1 MMDDENSRSGGLNVE
16 QLQERITT
24 AGVLYMN
31 GKVFV
36 ARRIEGGSI
45 GGLWEFPGG
54 KNRWGETSADTLKRE
69 YHEEFGF
76 DIEVGERFHSHDFIN
91 KCTLYHLQAYWIA
104 CKDTSSPRLSVHTE
118 CRWATPDEL
127 IALPFAHSD
136 QEILASLLKEL
147 PCREGDCLY

>member
-1 MMDDENSRSGGLNVE
+1 MMNTHRVGEMNVE

-24 AGVLYMN
+24 AGVLYRE

-36 ARRIEGGSI
+36 ARRVEGGSI

-54 KNRWGETSADTLKRE
+54 KNRWGETPPDTLRRE
-69 YHEEFGF
+69 YREEFGF
-76 DIEVGERFHSHDFIN
+76 VVEVGEMFHSHDFIN

-104 CKDTSSPRLSVHTE
+104 CRDASSPRLSVHTE

-127 IALPFAHSD
+127 IALSFAPSD

-147 PCREGDCLY
+147 TCREPAAW